1 MPLPHRIETYR
12 RSQAT
17 TTVSVVAA
25 MRRLWATLG
34 DGDWDAQWQ
43 KIAPRMLAVMTA
55 GQVAAGTKARD
66 FVAEDVAS
74 AGLDSGQVGQVSP
87 RGLAGIASDG
97 LPLAGLLY
105 QPVLSTRMFVDPK
118 SLSVKDALAFGQK
131 VLDRIVTTQMADAK
145 RDAESVQ
152 MHTYPR
158 VQYAYRVVY
167 PPCCD
172 RCAVLAGKRLRL
184 ASADFLRHP
193 GCDCGYA
200 VAGDDTEPYD
210 NAQSLFDDGKIRGL
224 SKADAQAIA
233 DGADPAQV
241 INAHSGMATATDGAG
256 LVKYTTEGTTR
267 RGVAGRLMRERH
279 SAARAYQAEMDD
291 INRQV
296 RNARQREKR
305 GSVVDWSQIPLTPRR
320 SMPVRL
326 RPETIYRITDSRE
339 QAVGLLRKYGY
350 IL

>member
-1 MPLPHRIETYR
+1 MPLPHRIEAYR

-17 TTVSVVAA
+17 TTVSVVTA

-34 DGDWDAQWQ
+34 DGDWDQQWQ

-66 FVAEDVAS
+66 FVAEDVAT

-87 RGLAGIASDG
+87 RGLAGVASDG

-105 QPVLSTRMFVDPK
+105 RPVLATRMFADPK
-118 SLSVKDALAFGQK
+118 SLSTADALAFGQQ

-152 MHTYPR
+152 MRTYPR
-158 VQYAYRVVY
+158 VQYAIRVVY
-167 PPCCD
+167 APCCK
-172 RCAVLAGKRLRL
+172 RCAVLAGMHMRL
-184 ASADFLRHP
+184 ASAGFQRHP

-210 NAQSLFDDGKIRGL
+210 NAQDLFDHGQITDL
-224 SKADAQAIA
+224 SDADRKAIE

-241 INAHSGMATATDGAG
+241 INAHRGMSTIGDT
-256 LVKYTTEGTTR
+256 KYTTEGTTR
-267 RGVAGRLMRERH
+267 RGLGGRLMRERH
-279 SAARAYQAEMDD
+279 NAARAYQAEMDD

-296 RNARQREKR
+296 HNARQRAKR
-305 GSVVDWSQIPLTPRR
+305 AGVGVDLSGINLTPRR
-320 SMPVRL
+320 NMPVRL

-350 IL
+350 IN